1 MLNVV
6 CVNWGLKFKPIYTKT
21 LYNMVQRHLTVPH
34 KFICYTNS
42 IKLQKVVKADNFEVR
57 KLPFAKEYT
66 GYWNKLSLFSPE
78 AKLSGPCLYFDLDVV
93 ISDNIDCF
101 ANFGNAETFGV
112 MRDFGQPQMYYNS
125 SILRFNNSNATA
137 GIWKPFLEKK
147 SDFMRLQG
155 DQNVI
160 TDLVAKK
167 PLVKNMKIFDDSWTQ
182 SYKWLDRSQTRF
194 HKTSWTFEKSER
206 AKVAIFHGNPKP
218 HESDQ
223 EWVKSNWK

>member
-1 MLNVV
+1 
-6 CVNWGLKFKPIYTKT
+6 
-21 LYNMVQRHLTVPH
+21 
-34 KFICYTNS
+34 
-42 IKLQKVVKADNFEVR
+42 
-57 KLPFAKEYT
+57 
-66 GYWNKLSLFSPE
+66 
-78 AKLSGPCLYFDLDVV
+78 
-93 ISDNIDCF
+93 
-101 ANFGNAETFGV
+101 
-112 MRDFGQPQMYYNS
+112 MRDFGQPQMFYNS
-125 SILRFNNSNATA
+125 SILKFNNSNATA

-147 SDFMRLQG
+147 SEFMRLQG

-167 PLVKNMKIFDDSWTQ
+167 PLVKNMKIFDDTWTQ

-194 HKTSWTFEKSER
+194 HKTSWTFEKSEK

>member
-6 CVNWGLKFKPIYTKT
+6 CVNWGLKFKPIYTQN
-21 LYNMVQRHLTVPH
+21 LYNMVKRHLTVPF

-42 IKLQKVVKADNFEVR
+42 MKLQKVVKAEDFEVR
-57 KLPFAKEYT
+57 KLPFADEYT

-78 AKLSGPCLYFDLDVV
+78 ANLMGPCLYFDLDVV
-93 ISDNIDCF
+93 ILDNIDCF

-112 MRDFGQPQMYYNS
+112 MRDFGQPQIFYNS

-137 GIWKPFLEKK
+137 GIWKPFLEKQ
-147 SDFMRLQG
+147 SEFMRLQG

-160 TDLVAKK
+160 TDLVDKK
-167 PLVKNMKIFDDSWTQ
+167 PLVKNVKIFDDTWTQ

-194 HKTSWTFEKSER
+194 HKNSWTFEQSER

-223 EWVKSNWK
+223 NWVKNNWK

>member
-1 MLNVV
+1 M
-6 CVNWGLKFKPIYTKT
+6 
-21 LYNMVQRHLTVPH
+21 
-34 KFICYTNS
+34 
-42 IKLQKVVKADNFEVR
+42 KLQKVVKADNFEVR
-57 KLPFAKEYT
+57 KLPFADEYT

-78 AKLSGPCLYFDLDVV
+78 ANLMGPCLYFDLDVV
-93 ISDNIDCF
+93 ILDNIDCF
-101 ANFGNAETFGV
+101 ANFGNDETFGV

-137 GIWKPFLEKK
+137 GIWKPFLEKQ

-194 HKTSWTFEKSER
+194 HKDSWTFEKSET